1 MAWKA
6 SGAADPL
13 IELYSLPENEF
24 LAQNDDGSS
33 HSVQNCYASVLSYR
47 LERGD
52 YRVVIRHPKC
62 SYGTFELRLSAEIGN
77 SPSK

>member
-13 IELYSLPENEF
+13 LELYAWPANEF
-24 LAQNDDGSS
+24 LAQNDDGNSL
-33 HSVQNCYASVLSYR
+33 VLQNCYASVLSYR
-47 LERGD
+47 LARGD

-62 SYGTFELRLSAEIGN
+62 SYGTFEVRLLAEID
-77 SPSK
+77 SRLK